1 MRLAAVNPRIDFNFD
16 SVFATEVSVQTSLS
30 LSTFLVFDFLVKK
43 NIYMCGLAMSAH
55 FI

>member
-43 NIYMCGLAMSAH
+43 IYICGLAMSAH